1 MNYTKYF
8 LTFSI
13 ILNLV
18 LIGFIIGNKFNTNF
32 LKKDKFTNNKIVKLI
47 SKTELT
53 EDKKEEFIERIKNLK
68 ISKNQKRE
76 VRKLWRNKI
85 KKIIEADEFD
95 EDALK
100 VLLEKRASIFADN
113 RGEAID
119 TIIDLLNT
127 LSKKDRI
134 RISKLILKTDR
145 T

>member
-1 MNYTKYF
+1 M
-8 LTFSI
+8 
-13 ILNLV
+13 
-18 LIGFIIGNKFNTNF
+18 
-32 LKKDKFTNNKIVKLI
+32 
-47 SKTELT
+47 
-53 EDKKEEFIERIKNLK
+53 
-68 ISKNQKRE
+68 
-76 VRKLWRNKI
+76 WRNKI

-134 RISKLILKTDR
+134 RISKLILKTD
-145 T
+145 

>member
-119 TIIDLLNT
+119 IIIDLLNT

-134 RISKLILKTDR
+134 RISKLILKTDW

>member
-18 LIGFIIGNKFNTNF
+18 LIGFIIGNNFNTNF

-134 RISKLILKTDR
+134 RISKLILKTDW

>member
-119 TIIDLLNT
+119 IIIDLLNT

-134 RISKLILKTDR
+134 RISKLILKTD
-145 T
+145 